1 MELQE
6 PAIESMQLIWRH
18 EYFDRFKR
26 LLFGIL
32 LFVVSFRGIQH
43 ALLGSKPC
51 FSMFE
56 NGFVDAD
63 GMWQPSNCLAYRYYP
78 STVLRCHRRA
88 SKKMISNEIFFL
100 GDSDLVPLFYQF
112 ASYVTQTGEPGAEVV
127 DWGESENITKV
138 PDRVVN
144 LCFFYHTRMT
154 DEVLTLLR
162 QWTQRRAITPKTGD
176 FTATKTACMQN
187 VPSLVIVSLGKEEE
201 IKLINQSSYETF
213 YKTVAKIAR
222 TSKAT
227 PIIWMLQSCWE
238 EVTQFVFL
246 SHNNLQLAKDSPI
259 NIPLSSSKED
269 IKTKQRI
276 DKFNSILSESL
287 NGCSRQDGGSEATHI
302 LIVKAHQKIEGVLK
316 IKSNGREIAVIQL
329 LIAAPIQKRNQDSKP
344 PRQRMRQ
351 STCCKS
357 PNLMSTSQYR
367 LFLLISICFIATFL
381 CFLWDKYSSFY
392 RPQDKRLAESGT
404 VLGEGGQ
411 RMWIC
416 IAEKQRFSLFSFT
429 RFYEFVFL
437 LSRMGAVLIYFYICD
452 RTTMFGKTHKD
463 PESFW
468 LRGEVLCLTV
478 LGLLSI
484 RSSKHTDFNNL
495 DVTREWKG
503 WMQLYIVTYHFACG
517 HSVVNGYISVRYLVS
532 AYLFLSAYGH
542 TCYFWRK
549 YAQTGG
555 ESQDGTN
562 VAFKCIKE
570 IWPLV
575 RRYLE
580 VMYRM
585 NLFAVVLC
593 FMMNQKYMFYYFV
606 PLISFWFTYL
616 SVTMPLFFQILMRKD
631 DAGGLDIDRAK
642 LCRFVVKLAA
652 FALMVLAPIELL
664 HRTPSLFGRIFF
676 TPPLRGIFTI
686 YETWEHKKSSQEPWL
701 FRWSLDRY
709 TLAFGMIFTVF
720 LKWCQQFL
728 GTDVLPNALEET
740 SRSQATSHKQSTWN
754 SVAVGLTILGLTV
767 TVAVAV
773 SVYSCRDKTSAI
785 LLHPYICIIPIL
797 AYMSM
802 RNALLPVRTRYSAF
816 FAWCGDISL
825 ELRDGFRV
833 S

>member
-1 MELQE
+1 
-6 PAIESMQLIWRH
+6 
-18 EYFDRFKR
+18 
-26 LLFGIL
+26 
-32 LFVVSFRGIQH
+32 
-43 ALLGSKPC
+43 
-51 FSMFE
+51 
-56 NGFVDAD
+56 
-63 GMWQPSNCLAYRYYP
+63 
-78 STVLRCHRRA
+78 
-88 SKKMISNEIFFL
+88 
-100 GDSDLVPLFYQF
+100 
-112 ASYVTQTGEPGAEVV
+112 
-127 DWGESENITKV
+127 
-138 PDRVVN
+138 
-144 LCFFYHTRMT
+144 MT

-162 QWTQRRAITPKTGD
+162 QWTQRRAVTPKTGD
-176 FTATKTACMQN
+176 FAATKTACMQN
-187 VPSLVIVSLGKEEE
+187 VPSLVVVSLGKEEE
-201 IKLINQSSYETF
+201 IKLINQSSYENF

-227 PIIWMLQSCWE
+227 PIIWMLQ
-238 EVTQFVFL
+238 T
-246 SHNNLQLAKDSPI
+246 
-259 NIPLSSSKED
+259 SSKED

-276 DKFNSILSESL
+276 DKFNSILSKSL
-287 NGCSRQDGGSEATHI
+287 SNVQNLYLMSVNRLIEEKLGGFTCSNKNCSPYSKTKPGQQATKATYEVMQLIWNFQCNGVMRF
-302 LIVKAHQKIEGVLK
+302 
-316 IKSNGREIAVIQL
+316 
-329 LIAAPIQKRNQDSKP
+329 
-344 PRQRMRQ
+344 RQ

-367 LFLLISICFIATFL
+367 LFLLISICHLTFVPGL
-381 CFLWDKYSSFY
+381 L
-392 RPQDKRLAESGT
+392 DKRLAESGT

-503 WMQLYIVTYHFACG
+503 WMQLYIVTYHFVCG

-549 YAQTGG
+549 YAQAGG

-562 VAFKCIKE
+562 VAFKCIEE

-616 SVTMPLFFQILMRKD
+616 SVTMPLFFQILMRND

-652 FALMVLAPIELL
+652 FALMALAPIELL
-664 HRTPSLFGRIFF
+664 HRTPFLFGRIFF
-676 TPPLRGIFTI
+676 TPPLRGIFAI

-709 TLAFGMIFTVF
+709 TLAFGMILTVF

-825 ELRDGFRV
+825 ELYLVQFHVWMSNNSYGILYLVPHFPFVNFALISATLLCV
-833 S
+833 SHEVHYLTVKLQRYIVPDSPTELLFKGLSIWLLYLFLSVKI